1 MISSCYFSVFTA
13 VKKDAKFLTRYVIE
27 VQFFNRKYRTKIGTF
42 SVKKKKVYK
51 REKGVGSLG
60 GALPGVYS
68 RVIPCV

>member
-42 SVKKKKVYK
+42 SVKKKRFIKE
-51 REKGVGSLG
+51 RKGLDLWAEHFQEYIAG
-60 GALPGVYS
+60 
-68 RVIPCV
+68 